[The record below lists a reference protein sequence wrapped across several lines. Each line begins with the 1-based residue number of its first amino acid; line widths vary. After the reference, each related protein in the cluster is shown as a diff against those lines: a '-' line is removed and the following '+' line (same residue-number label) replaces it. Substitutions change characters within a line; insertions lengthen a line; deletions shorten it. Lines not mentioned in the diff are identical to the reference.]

1 MNAVEDIDSMMID
14 RSKLMADGAKY
25 FELFEKHI
33 PAGMSG
39 NVLIMSIGNLDCLG
53 KMMSLNKDAKY
64 TVVENSRIIKCLSK
78 LFDGELDIESIEND
92 GLDLY
97 NIIKELDM
105 KFDCI
110 IMNLP
115 YQRNLH
121 LKILA
126 EAIKHLKDEKSVC
139 VNLSPVR
146 WLQDPLAKY
155 KKTSDLKR
163 FEESVAKHIE
173 SLDIIDKGL
182 SGNAFNIGIN
192 SDLGIYKCNSKGG
205 WNYESICWNY
215 NNTNFSFFEKLISIS
230 KTVGS
235 LKNIASTDIS
245 KGIAVPFNIF
255 GGGSGGRTFNGEY
268 VSKILATNEEKNN
281 FLYGRKKQDG
291 WNSKRFF
298 IGAVFNTLIEA
309 QNFKNFITSALMR
322 CFGIVT
328 IKNMHIDN
336 SWAFVPNLY
345 NAINPRTGLKGYT
358 GEWTDD
364 DLVLYFGITP
374 AEHKVIEETMEKYK

>member
-1 MNAVEDIDSMMID
+1 MNPP
-14 RSKLMADGAKY
+14 Y
-25 FELFEKHI
+25 
-33 PAGMSG
+33 
-39 NVLIMSIGNLDCLG
+39 LG
-53 KMMSLNKDAKY
+53 
-64 TVVENSRIIKCLSK
+64 
-78 LFDGELDIESIEND
+78 
-92 GLDLY
+92 
-97 NIIKELDM
+97 
-105 KFDCI
+105 
-110 IMNLP
+110 
-115 YQRNLH
+115 NLH

-126 EAIKHLKDEKSVC
+126 EVIKRLKDEKSVC
-139 VNLSPVR
+139 VNLSPIR

-163 FEESVAKHIE
+163 FEELVAKHIE
-173 SLDIIDKGL
+173 SLDTIDKGI
-182 SGNAFNIGIN
+182 SGNAFSIGIN

-205 WNYESICWNY
+205 WNYESIRWYY

-245 KGIAVPFNIF
+245 KGIVVPFNIF

-268 VSKILATNEEKNN
+268 VSKILVTNEEKNN

-309 QNFKNFITSALMR
+309 QNFKNFITSTLMR

-345 NAINPRTGLKGYT
+345 NAINPRTGLKGYQ

-364 DLVLYFGITP
+364 DLYKFFNITP
-374 AEHKVIEETMEKYK
+374 EERKVIEETMEKYK

>member
-1 MNAVEDIDSMMID
+1 MLDKKDTT
-14 RSKLMADGAKY
+14 
-25 FELFEKHI
+25 
-33 PAGMSG
+33 
-39 NVLIMSIGNLDCLG
+39 LIKLDCKSKDKVYDMLFGKADACLKNAKTVALLYLG
-53 KMMSLNKDAKY
+53 SPYYMTRAL
-64 TVVENSRIIKCLSK
+64 E
-78 LFDGELDIESIEND
+78 E
-92 GLDLY
+92 Y
-97 NIIKELDM
+97 NIEEVNIFTTKDFKFIYEPFENAKRAKIWYVDNVKDTFKECDM

-110 IMNLP
+110 IMNPP

-126 EAIKHLKDEKSVC
+126 EAIKHLKDDKSVC

-173 SLDIIDKGL
+173 SLDIIDKGI
-182 SGNAFNIGIN
+182 SGDAFNIGIN

-345 NAINPRTGLKGYT
+345 NAINPRTGLKGYQ

-364 DLVLYFGITP
+364 DLYKFFNITP
-374 AEHKVIEETMEKYK
+374 EEQKVIEDTMEKYR

>member
-1 MNAVEDIDSMMID
+1 M
-14 RSKLMADGAKY
+14 SKKDNISSFQIAHSKIWADGEKY
-25 FELFEKHI
+25 FSLFEKHI
-33 PAGMSG
+33 PILEAGQK
-39 NVLIMSIGNLDCLG
+39 VLVYDISNLEFICKL
-53 KMMSLNKDAKY
+53 MSLNKDAEFWIY
-64 TVVENSRIIKCLSK
+64 GNQEVNEALRTIGMSFHEVVEDAESK
-78 LFDGELDIESIEND
+78 T
-92 GLDLY
+92 Y
-97 NIIKELDM
+97 NIPVM

-110 IMNLP
+110 IMNPP
-115 YQRNLH
+115 YERNLH

-126 EAIKHLKDEKSVC
+126 EAIAHLKDETSTC

-155 KKTSDLKR
+155 KKNSDLKR

-173 SLDIIDKGL
+173 SLDIIDKGI
-182 SGNAFNIGIN
+182 SGDAFNIGIN

-215 NNTNFSFFEKLISIS
+215 NNTNFLFFEKLISIS

-298 IGAVFNTLIEA
+298 IGAVFNTLVEA

-345 NAINPRTGLKGYT
+345 NAINPRTGKKGYE
-358 GEWTDD
+358 GEWTNE
-364 DLVLYFGITP
+364 DLYKFFNITP
-374 AEHKVIEETMEKYK
+374 DEQKIIESTMEKYK

>member
-1 MNAVEDIDSMMID
+1 
-14 RSKLMADGAKY
+14 
-25 FELFEKHI
+25 
-33 PAGMSG
+33 
-39 NVLIMSIGNLDCLG
+39 
-53 KMMSLNKDAKY
+53 
-64 TVVENSRIIKCLSK
+64 
-78 LFDGELDIESIEND
+78 
-92 GLDLY
+92 
-97 NIIKELDM
+97 M

-110 IMNLP
+110 IINPP

-126 EAIKHLKDEKSVC
+126 EAIKHLKDEKSIC

-182 SGNAFNIGIN
+182 SGNVFNIGIN

-205 WNYESICWNY
+205 WNYELICWNY

-298 IGAVFNTLIEA
+298 IGAVFNTLVEA

-345 NAINPRTGLKGYT
+345 NAINPRTGLKGYQ

-364 DLVLYFGITP
+364 DLYKFFNITP
-374 AEHKVIEETMEKYK
+374 EEQKVIEETMEKYK

>member
-1 MNAVEDIDSMMID
+1 MKDDE
-14 RSKLMADGAKY
+14 SK
-25 FELFEKHI
+25 
-33 PAGMSG
+33 
-39 NVLIMSIGNLDCLG
+39 V
-53 KMMSLNKDAKY
+53 
-64 TVVENSRIIKCLSK
+64 
-78 LFDGELDIESIEND
+78 
-92 GLDLY
+92 
-97 NIIKELDM
+97 
-105 KFDCI
+105 
-110 IMNLP
+110 
-115 YQRNLH
+115 
-121 LKILA
+121 
-126 EAIKHLKDEKSVC
+126 

-155 KKTSDLKR
+155 KKNSDLKR

-173 SLDIIDKGL
+173 SLDIIDKGI
-182 SGNAFNIGIN
+182 SGDAFNIGIN

-298 IGAVFNTLIEA
+298 IGAVFNTLVEA

-345 NAINPRTGLKGYT
+345 NAINPRTGKKGYT

-364 DLVLYFGITP
+364 DLYKFFNITP
-374 AEHKVIEETMEKYK
+374 DEQKIIESTMEKYK